1 MSCFSDMKRRSKH
14 FGEVADFTS
23 IAAMFISD
31 LFGTTTIFG
40 SGLSKG

>member
-1 MSCFSDMKRRSKH
+1 MKRRSKH
-14 FGEVADFTS
+14 FGGVPDLIY
-23 IAAMFISD
+23 IAAMFISE